1 MISEEEKEILRK
13 ADEIRIREELEH
25 IEAGEAESGSF
36 YSVPKDAQNG
46 NANAANPNAANPN
59 AVNPNAGN
67 PYAVDPQ
74 NPTNVPPN
82 TGLPR
87 PVYEEEPE
95 PPKKKKKKKHHFFLK
110 LLLIL
115 LILLA
120 LLFVYLFVVAGN
132 AEYKPFDPIA
142 EDPAWN
148 LPASREQGVFNVLL
162 IGTDA
167 RVTDNDCRSDSII
180 LMSVCPKQRKIYLT
194 SILRD
199 SYVPI
204 PGVGM
209 NRINMAYQY
218 GNAKLLAETVEMNFH
233 VRIDKYMRVDFYS
246 FIEIIDA
253 LGGVDIDVTDEE
265 VHWVNYYLSEINQLI
280 GVDPDDSMI
289 TEGGHLHLNG
299 KQALAYSRIR
309 YIGTDF
315 ARTDRQRTV
324 LMAVKT
330 QVQKHPFK
338 AIGSLWTVYG
348 AVSTD
353 MNRLELAS
361 YSFISP
367 VLMFFKVEMGRIPYD
382 GTWWNDT
389 MGAGG
394 EVLGLDLGANTAT
407 LRRNIY
413 GEGY

>member
-13 ADEIRIREELEH
+13 AEEIRIREELEA
-25 IEAGEAESGSF
+25 IEAGEEEGGSSYSIPKGVNSGN
-36 YSVPKDAQNG
+36 QNPV
-46 NANAANPNAANPN
+46 NQNAA
-59 AVNPNAGN
+59 
-67 PYAVDPQ
+67 YPQ
-74 NPTNVPPN
+74 NAKVPPQGP
-82 TGLPR
+82 TAPQ

-95 PPKKKKKKKHHFFLK
+95 PPKKKKKKHHFFLK
-110 LLLIL
+110 LLLFL

-120 LLFVYLFVVAGN
+120 GVFIYLFIVAGN
-132 AEYKPFDPIA
+132 AEYKPYEPIA

-148 LPASREQGVFNVLL
+148 LPASREKGVINILL

-180 LMSVCPKQRKIYLT
+180 LMSICPKQRKIYLT

-199 SYVPI
+199 CYVPI

-209 NRINMAYQY
+209 NRINMAYQF
-218 GNAKLLAETVEMNFH
+218 GNAKLLTETIETNFH
-233 VRIDKYMRVDFYS
+233 VRIDQYARVDFYS
-246 FIEIIDA
+246 FIDIIDA
-253 LGGVDIDVTDEE
+253 LGGVDVDVTGEE
-265 VHWVNYYLSEINQLI
+265 VHWVNAYLSEINHLI
-280 GVDPDDSMI
+280 GVDPYDSMI

-324 LMAVKT
+324 LNAAKDQVK
-330 QVQKHPFK
+330 KHPFK
-338 AIGSLWTVYG
+338 AIGAMGTIYG
-348 AVSTD
+348 SIATD
-353 MNRLELAS
+353 MNRLELAT

-367 VLMFFKVEMGRIPYD
+367 ILMFFDVEMGRIPYD

-394 EVLGLDLGANTAT
+394 DVLGLDFNANTAT